1 MNDGIFVTLTFYYSQ
16 LSTVTSLLQ
25 SLQLSPT
32 PYLFIYLLH
41 LFKFSL
47 YFSLCLYQLPISICL
62 SLFNKL
68 GLPSHI
74 VLYLICT
81 LPYLHTFLLLYTFT
95 FFCGLGY
102 QSILTNLILHQGK

>member
-32 PYLFIYLLH
+32 PYPIFSIFLNSLFI
-41 LFKFSL
+41 
-47 YFSLCLYQLPISICL
+47 SLCLYQLPISICL

-74 VLYLICT
+74 VLYLI
-81 LPYLHTFLLLYTFT
+81 Y
-95 FFCGLGY
+95 
-102 QSILTNLILHQGK
+102 